1 VTLNNLIP
9 FMDLGIFTKFLN
21 TKTQPEGPV
30 KGLDPAIGSVLS
42 GVSPFI
48 KEPIEQLANYDTFRN
63 RAIQEYGGQE
73 SDMLG
78 ITMPT
83 RLAKTLS
90 NIVVISEIDRLNPG
104 GLFGTQTVD
113 PVTGAVTKT
122 PSVFG
127 EERGTRVDMPE
138 EQRQAQALTGV
149 RVYDLVLGD
158 AEARTMNKLKAD
170 INTIKGYI
178 TRAARK
184 ESTRDVEN
192 AVQALDKMLGELD
205 RIEAAARE
213 RKAKKKGQ

>member
-1 VTLNNLIP
+1 
-9 FMDLGIFTKFLN
+9 
-21 TKTQPEGPV
+21 
-30 KGLDPAIGSVLS
+30 
-42 GVSPFI
+42 
-48 KEPIEQLANYDTFRN
+48 
-63 RAIQEYGGQE
+63 
-73 SDMLG
+73 
-78 ITMPT
+78 
-83 RLAKTLS
+83 
-90 NIVVISEIDRLNPG
+90 
-104 GLFGTQTVD
+104 
-113 PVTGAVTKT
+113 
-122 PSVFG
+122 
-127 EERGTRVDMPE
+127 MPE
-138 EQRQAQALTGV
+138 EQRQTQALTGI